1 MIRNLE
7 PDELVWFMRQALTF
21 VGHADPH
28 GLSLR
33 LNARLKDA
41 VADAERCFVYA
52 PDAGPPTAGVYLQA
66 EGGGNA
72 VKGAHLASVWHDGAP
87 AALLGLVESL
97 LDQVEPEVVTVPLH
111 LLPKSRSGELE
122 GLLAPLGFR
131 RDGLT
136 RLKFELTDVPPLG
149 SPLVLEAWA
158 PADEGAFRDL
168 FDDCEGA
175 SVSDARWSF
184 MKRSGGPFQPDLW
197 FTAREGLDQETV
209 GYAFL
214 GSTARE
220 VDSAYELTS
229 VGVRRRHRENSEM
242 LRRLVLTALREIS
255 GRSPVGTVNTLLGA
269 SDPKLVSILTSLG
282 FEALERTPVL
292 IKRPA

>member
-1 MIRNLE
+1 VIRNLE

-28 GLSLR
+28 GLSMR

-52 PDAGPPTAGVYLQA
+52 PDARPPTAGVYLQ
-66 EGGGNA
+66 ERGGGYG
-72 VKGAHLASVWHDGAP
+72 VKEAHLASLWHDGAP
-87 AALLGLVESL
+87 DALLELVEGL
-97 LDQVEPEVVTVPLH
+97 LDRVEPEVVTVPLH
-111 LLPKSRSGELE
+111 LLPEPRSRDLE

-131 RDGLT
+131 RDDLE

-158 PADEGAFRDL
+158 PGEEGVFRQL

-175 SVSDARWSF
+175 PVSDARWSF

-209 GYAFL
+209 GYAFM
-214 GSTARE
+214 GSKTHE
-220 VDSAYELTS
+220 VDSAYELTA

-242 LRRLVLTALREIS
+242 LRRLVLTTLREIS
-255 GRSPVGTVNTLLGA
+255 GRSPFGTVNTVLGA
-269 SDPKLVSILTSLG
+269 TDPKLVSILTSLG
-282 FEALERTPVL
+282 FEVVERTPVL
-292 IKRPA
+292 IKRPR